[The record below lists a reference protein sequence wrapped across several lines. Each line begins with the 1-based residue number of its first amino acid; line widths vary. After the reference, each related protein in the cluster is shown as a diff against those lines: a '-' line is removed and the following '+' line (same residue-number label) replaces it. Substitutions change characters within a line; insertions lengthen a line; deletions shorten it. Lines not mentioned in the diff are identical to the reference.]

1 MIRCFGFL
9 IIWTLEAEYILFL
22 PTFLI
27 FVSNIVIIIV
37 VVIIIIV
44 VIIIAVNIV
53 IIIIASD
60 LGRSLIKFGK
70 GYPLGEKGLD
80 WLKIHLA
87 TLHGAKSKSVP
98 LS

>member
-1 MIRCFGFL
+1 MIHCFGFL

-27 FVSNIVIIIV
+27 FVSNIVIIV
-37 VVIIIIV
+37 VVITC
-44 VIIIAVNIV
+44 IIAVNIV